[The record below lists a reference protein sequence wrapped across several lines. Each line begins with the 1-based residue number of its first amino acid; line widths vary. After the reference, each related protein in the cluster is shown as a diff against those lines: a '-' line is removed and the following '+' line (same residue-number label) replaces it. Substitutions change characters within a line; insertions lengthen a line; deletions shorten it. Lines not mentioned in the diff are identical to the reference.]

1 MYGPPSGAPGVAN
14 PLPAPGSAFNVPEL
28 FDYLNNEK
36 LADAVKR
43 YEAEQAVLEAAFTK
57 EKNEI
62 KRRKANMQE
71 LIDRIYLPQIA
82 DLKTEMDSLLIEIRQ
97 ERDWTQ
103 ELDWDASEKLM
114 SKFNETVKERERI
127 TILYYREKMN
137 IDMRIISMEEGL
149 KYRYDGANKEL
160 IHKIDN
166 ETGGQFSAY
175 GAYLM
180 NFGVW
185 GALAAEEEQLL

>member
-62 KRRKANMQE
+62 KIRKANMQE
-71 LIDRIYLPQIA
+71 LIDRIYLSQIA
-82 DLKTEMDSLLIEIRQ
+82 DLKTEMDSLIIEIRQ

-103 ELDWDASEKLM
+103 EPDWDASEKLM

-160 IHKIDN
+160 IHKVEK
-166 ETGGQFSAY
+166 ETDGLFSAAFSTLWPSIVGGHSVY
-175 GAYLM
+175 GD
-180 NFGVW
+180 
-185 GALAAEEEQLL
+185 EQFW

>member
-14 PLPAPGSAFNVPEL
+14 PLPAPGSALNVPEP
-28 FDYLNNEK
+28 FGDPNNEK
-36 LADAVKR
+36 LADALKR
-43 YEAEQAVLEAAFTK
+43 YEAEQAVLDAAFTK

-71 LIDRIYLPQIA
+71 LIDRIYLSQIA
-82 DLKTEMDSLLIEIRQ
+82 DLKTEMDSLIIEIRQ

-103 ELDWDASEKLM
+103 EPDWDAREKLM

-137 IDMRIISMEEGL
+137 IDMRIINMEEGL

-166 ETGGQFSAY
+166 ETGGLFSAACASLHGY
-175 GAYLM
+175 AP
-180 NFGVW
+180 W
-185 GALAAEEEQLL
+185 GWLASEDDLLD